1 MVKLH
6 FLFLHLIIVN
16 VFFWPMSF
24 NQLRKTL
31 RKNEIMMWGKFPIHI
46 WWGWP
51 LERPESHF
59 LRHLKRLATLNLQ
72 WSHFWKCRSTFS
84 EIARLRNLWLPGL
97 VHLNPLYAYIRV
109 FSTGLYCVQRFQN
122 IYFRHLLRVL
132 SSSRQCQAPI
142 LNSYKTDHIH
152 S

>member
-16 VFFWPMSF
+16 VFFWPIQPTQEDS
-24 NQLRKTL
+24 QK
-31 RKNEIMMWGKFPIHI
+31 KWDYDVGKISDSHLMRMAS
-46 WWGWP
+46 WN
-51 LERPESHF
+51 LRPESHF

-109 FSTGLYCVQRFQN
+109 FSTGLYCVQRPQN